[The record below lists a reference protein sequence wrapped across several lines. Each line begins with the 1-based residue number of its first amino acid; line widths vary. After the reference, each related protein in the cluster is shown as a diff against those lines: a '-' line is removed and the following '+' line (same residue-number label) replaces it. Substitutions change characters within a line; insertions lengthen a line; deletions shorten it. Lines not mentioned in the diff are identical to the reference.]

1 MTGHAFKIQRIPGLG
16 VEIVEAD
23 SDRTFVRHMHEHF
36 GIGLLV
42 RGAQRSASGRGQ
54 VEATAG
60 DLISVN
66 PAEVHD
72 GAPIGN
78 GTRRWQMLY
87 FDPPLIA
94 QAFKDMANDGGICA
108 QEFAYPVLPRPRAAE
123 LFRTLYQAVA
133 QAEEF
138 GDHLKIEETLALLLE
153 HLLDRSMPVS
163 SLPEVAANRA
173 KALIDDDPQSSMSLA
188 LLAREADLSRFQLVR
203 AFTRLTGLTPHA
215 YLLQR
220 RIHRARQLIAAGMP
234 LADASLASGFADQSH
249 MTRCFVRS
257 FGFSPD
263 MYARQGHP

>member
-1 MTGHAFKIQRIPGLG
+1 MTGHAFTVRRIAGLG

-23 SDRTFVRHMHEHF
+23 SDRTFARHMHEHF

-42 RGAQRSASGRGQ
+42 RGAQRSASGRGP

-72 GAPIGN
+72 GAPIGD
-78 GTRRWQMLY
+78 GKRRWQMLY

-94 QAFKDMANDGGICA
+94 QAFEDMTKEGGVCA
-108 QEFAYPVLPRPRAAE
+108 SEFAYPVLRNPSAAQ
-123 LFRTLYQAVA
+123 LFHTLYRTIA
-133 QAEEF
+133 QAEVV

-153 HLLDRSMPVS
+153 HLLDRPMPASSMPR
-163 SLPEVAANRA
+163 VAASRA
-173 KALIDDDPQSSMSLA
+173 KAMIDDDPQLPLSLA
-188 LLAREADLSRFQLVR
+188 LLAKEADLSRFQLVR

-220 RIHRARQLIAAGMP
+220 RIQRARHLIAAGIS

-249 MTRCFVRS
+249 MTRCFVGS
-257 FGFSPD
+257 FGFSPG
-263 MYARQGHP
+263 MYARQRR

>member
-1 MTGHAFKIQRIPGLG
+1 MAGHAFKVRRIAGLG

-23 SDRTFVRHMHEHF
+23 SDRTFARHMHEHF

-42 RGAQRSASGRGQ
+42 RGAQRSASGRGP

-72 GAPIGN
+72 GAPIGD
-78 GTRRWQMLY
+78 GKRRWQMLY
-87 FDPPLIA
+87 FDPSLIA
-94 QAFKDMANDGGICA
+94 QAFEDMTKEGGICA
-108 QEFAYPVLPRPRAAE
+108 SEFAYPVLQSPPAAQ
-123 LFRTLYQAVA
+123 LFRTLYRTIA
-133 QAEEF
+133 QAEAP
-138 GDHLKIEETLALLLE
+138 GDHLKSEETLALLLE
-153 HLLDRSMPVS
+153 HLLDRPLPVS
-163 SLPEVAANRA
+163 SLPEAAASRA
-173 KALIDDDPQSSMSLA
+173 KAMIDDDPQSSMSLA

-220 RIHRARQLIAAGMP
+220 RIQQARHLIAAGMP

-257 FGFSPD
+257 FGFSPG
-263 MYARQGHP
+263 MYARQDR

>member
-72 GAPIGN
+72 GVPIGN

-94 QAFKDMANDGGICA
+94 QAFKDMANDGAICA
-108 QEFAYPVLPRPRAAE
+108 REFAYPVLQSPRAAE
-123 LFRTLYQAVA
+123 LFRTLYRAVA
-133 QAEEF
+133 QAEKF

-257 FGFSPD
+257 FGFSPG